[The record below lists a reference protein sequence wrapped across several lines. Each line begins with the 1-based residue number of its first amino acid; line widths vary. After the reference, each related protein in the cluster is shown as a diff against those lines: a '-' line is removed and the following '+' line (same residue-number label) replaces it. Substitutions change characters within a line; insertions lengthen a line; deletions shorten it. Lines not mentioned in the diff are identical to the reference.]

1 MNKNI
6 KKLLM
11 GALIVSFVFMVA
23 GPALSGGDVTIVG
36 TLNDDNQIVDNAGVV
51 YEVAENDMGEEV
63 MEHVGKKMEIKG
75 TVMEEE
81 DSKMITITSYT
92 VLEE

>member
-36 TLNDDNQIVDNAGVV
+36 TLNDDNQIVDSAGVV

>member
-1 MNKNI
+1 MYKNI
-6 KKLLM
+6 KKLLT
-11 GALIVSFVFMVA
+11 GALIFSFVFMFA
-23 GPALSGGDVTIVG
+23 GAALSGGDVTIVG
-36 TLNDDNQIVDNAGVV
+36 TLNEDNQIVDDAGAV

-63 MEHVGKKMEIKG
+63 MEHVGKKLQVKG

-81 DSKMITITSYT
+81 DAKMITITSYA

>member
-1 MNKNI
+1 MHQNI
-6 KKLLM
+6 KKLLT
-11 GALIVSFVFMVA
+11 GALVLSFLFMFA

-36 TLNDDNQIVDNAGVV
+36 TVNEDNQIVDNSGVI
-51 YEVAENDMGEEV
+51 YDLADNDMAEAV
-63 MEHVGKKMEIKG
+63 MEHVGKKIEVKG

-81 DSKMITITSYT
+81 GAKKITITSYT